1 MAASLPNPSF
11 ASLISRLPSATLKDS
26 QGNALPYTQQSRAL
40 QRLSRNANAPG
51 GSLRQ
56 VNSPLQP
63 NGRAQR
69 EFSKA
74 CGSRGI
80 ILIEVSGVVALGCNV
95 GTVNPPNVATVTIDT
110 NAGTPATTDITASE
124 EDAVTWA
131 GAGQKTLSVTV
142 PANCSGQALV
152 TV

>member
-11 ASLISRLPSATLKDS
+11 NSLITRLPTNLQA
-26 QGNALPYTQQSRAL
+26 RAL

-56 VNSPLQP
+56 VTPPLQP
-63 NGRAQR
+63 NGRAAARLQKR
-69 EFSKA
+69 AGEL
-74 CGSRGI
+74 GI

-95 GTVNPPNVATVTIDT
+95 GTRNPPSGATVTIDT

-124 EDAVTWA
+124 QDAVTWA
-131 GAGQKTLSVTV
+131 AGGQKTLSVTA
-142 PANCSGQALV
+142 PAGAQGQALV

>member
-1 MAASLPNPSF
+1 MAASLPSPSF
-11 ASLISRLPSATLKDS
+11 NSLISRLPSATLKDS
-26 QGNALPYTQQSRAL
+26 LGNALSYTQQSRAL

-56 VNSPLQP
+56 TNSPIQP
-63 NGRAQR
+63 NGRASLKLQKR
-69 EFSKA
+69 AGEL
-74 CGSRGI
+74 GI

-95 GTVNPPNVATVTIDT
+95 GTRNPPNVATVTIDT

-124 EDAVTWA
+124 QDAITWA
-131 GAGQKTLSVTV
+131 GAGTKTLSVTV
-142 PANCSGQALV
+142 PTNCSGQALV